1 MLYVGD
7 IIQKINPIVIPDL
20 EETLTLAEE
29 SRSKM
34 LLKHKDNMMQE
45 KIKQIDTT
53 PIDYAALNKLY
64 KDFETR
70 PTNVEVPKELPK
82 VSMVNTSLKK
92 LKYHLANFDVV
103 VKERTTPTAITEGT
117 WGFKHTKA
125 CFRDEIIPF
134 AVEQHRVE
142 SKTFEVKMNQ
152 ALNENERLLE
162 QVMSKDIVNLIVN
175 SSMDFASVNVH
186 ECEKCLKLETELQ
199 KDFVEKEIY
208 DKLFKRFTTLEKHC
222 ISLEVDTQLN
232 QEIFQRDN
240 SISNQSAPSFD
251 QLFELNELKAQS
263 QEKDMVIKKLK
274 ERIKSLSGNMDK
286 DKIKQDLEEIETI
299 NIELDHRVTKL
310 IAENEHLKHTYK
322 QLYDSIKPAR
332 VRSKEQ
338 CADLTNQVNLKSV
351 EISDLNACLQEK
363 VLVITTLKD
372 ELRKLKGKDLA
383 NNEVTH
389 HPSDPEINTEPITP
403 KLLNKRSAHSA
414 YIKHTQEEA
423 AVLRDLVDH
432 IKANNPLDPTLEY
445 ACKYAKLIQELLTKI
460 SKTCPSLNNSG
471 EQLVAV
477 TPMNNNKKVRFTD
490 PVTSS
495 RNTIPKRTFTS
506 NLASNKFMLSSPGVK
521 PSTSASGSQPS
532 GNTKKDK
539 IRQTRSSTQKI
550 KVEAHPRK
558 VKSSLKNK
566 DHVVAP
572 KGTAHVQHFKLNAN
586 SELKCV
592 KNKQREKFG
601 NQHERCWRPTGR
613 TFTIVGN
620 ACPLTRITTTTE
632 APLRKPVVLDNETSK
647 AAVTLV
653 YSRKPRNSKTN
664 VPVSKSKV
672 LQYVSANKK
681 EPSKS

>member
-7 IIQKINPIVIPDL
+7 IIQKTNPIVIPDS

-64 KDFETR
+64 KDFETRFVPQTELSAEQAFWSHNSVSSSEPDLSDR

-117 WGFKHTKA
+117 WGFEHTKA

-134 AVEQHRVE
+134 VKVLKDLFMVGELAEVQNIFYQMEQAVEQHRVE

-152 ALNENERLLE
+152 ALNENESLGTSDE
-162 QVMSKDIVNLIVN
+162 QRY
-175 SSMDFASVNVH
+175 
-186 ECEKCLKLETELQ
+186 CELDE
-199 KDFVEKEIY
+199 
-208 DKLFKRFTTLEKHC
+208 FK
-222 ISLEVDTQLN
+222 TQLN

-240 SISNQSAPSFD
+240 SISNQSALSFD

-310 IAENEHLKHTYK
+310 IAENKHLEQTYK

-363 VLVITTLKD
+363 VLVTTTLKD
-372 ELRKLKGKDLA
+372 ELRKLKGKYLA

-389 HPSDPEINTEPITP
+389 HLSNPEINTEPITP

-432 IKANNPLDPTLEY
+432 IKANNPLDLTLKS

-460 SKTCPSLNNSG
+460 SKTCPSLNNFG
-471 EQLVAV
+471 EQLMAV

-490 PVTSS
+490 PITSS
-495 RNTIPKRTFTS
+495 RNTIQKRTSTS
-506 NLASNKFMLSSPGVK
+506 NLASNKPMLSSTGVK

-539 IRQTRSSTQKI
+539 IQQTQSSTQKNKAI
-550 KVEAHPRK
+550 DKKLKYRRLMR
-558 VKSSLKNK
+558 SL
-566 DHVVAP
+566 
-572 KGTAHVQHFKLNAN
+572 
-586 SELKCV
+586 
-592 KNKQREKFG
+592 EKFVG
-601 NQHERCWRPTGR
+601 GRPYRGDLRLLQR
-613 TFTIVGN
+613 TI
-620 ACPLTRITTTTE
+620 
-632 APLRKPVVLDNETSK
+632 
-647 AAVTLV
+647 
-653 YSRKPRNSKTN
+653 
-664 VPVSKSKV
+664 
-672 LQYVSANKK
+672 
-681 EPSKS
+681 